1 MRASLR
7 LCQFLPK
14 TYRATLSPG
23 SKTPFPRTFT
33 CTPKSPFLHSCF
45 FPDAAGNLLP
55 HLSVESKEKN
65 WWDPLCAPGAQLTD
79 TSPSRARNRHTLSA
93 TSLPL
98 RTLHP
103 SSPPSPS
110 PLSRWELQPAA
121 SPRAGRRSRERA
133 LPRSVQP
140 AARIG

>member
-79 TSPSRARNRHTLSA
+79 TSPSRARNRHTLSP

-103 SSPPSPS
+103 SSCLLPAFPLPSFS
-110 PLSRWELQPAA
+110 LGAA
-121 SPRAGRRSRERA
+121 APRAGRRSRERA